1 MPKYLPTLG
10 VTGWINDFAGTADY
24 LLSCYIATE
33 ASDSVLH
40 DEQNTSMQYTL
51 KTKAGDMLGI
61 EQQMVNDLATKF
73 QAVYGNTAE
82 AFVEVTA
89 DDPNKPD
96 QFSISF
102 TGVVY
107 DELGRPYTVGK
118 LVFIDEGRVV
128 RIAKLNNG

>member
-40 DEQNTSMQYTL
+40 DQQNTSMQYTL
-51 KTKAGDMLGI
+51 KTKAGDMLGL
-61 EQQMVNDLATKF
+61 EQQMVTDLQIKF

-89 DDPNKPD
+89 EDPTKPD
-96 QFSISF
+96 QYSISF

-118 LVFIDEGRVV
+118 LVYIEEGRVV

>member
-10 VTGWINDFAGTADY
+10 ITGWINDFAGTADY

-40 DEQNTSMQYTL
+40 EQQNTSMQYTL

-61 EQQMVNDLATKF
+61 EQQMVTDLRIKF
-73 QAVYGNTAE
+73 QAVYGNNAE
-82 AFVEVTA
+82 ATVEVTA
-89 DDPNKPD
+89 DDPTKPD
-96 QFSISF
+96 QYTISF

-107 DELGRPYTVGK
+107 DSEGRPYTVGK
-118 LVFIDEGRVV
+118 LVYIEEGRVV